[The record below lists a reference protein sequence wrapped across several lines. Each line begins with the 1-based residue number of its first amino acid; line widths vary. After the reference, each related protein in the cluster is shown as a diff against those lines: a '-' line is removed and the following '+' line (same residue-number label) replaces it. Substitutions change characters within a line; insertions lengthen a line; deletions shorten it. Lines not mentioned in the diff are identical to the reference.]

1 MAALGKSDG
10 FASGRNS
17 RIYNYGVIFLG
28 NNAVKISVLT
38 SGAGMNRIAL
48 YNAGGFH
55 NGADFKFVSGRGNN
69 FLLDKYFTADGAML
83 AFGKTG
89 FGAGCCNGGINYGFV
104 TVRLNHFLLNK
115 NHAAG

>member
-1 MAALGKSDG
+1 MLTFSKTG
-10 FASGRNS
+10 FGT
-17 RIYNYGVIFLG
+17 GCFLG
-28 NNAVKISVLT
+28 GIFHPAVTLGLNDFLSDDD
-38 SGAGMNRIAL
+38 SAANR
-48 YNAGGFH
+48 
-55 NGADFKFVSGRGNN
+55 
-69 FLLDKYFTADGAML
+69 AMA